1 MKISAGFVAVVALVL
16 GGLTANPGSAE
27 QSKGGFVT
35 SPEVAAAQAAAR
47 DLQLKIVERHR
58 SGQNDPNDFGTDC
71 CQILQIPAA
80 AFSTVDGAV
89 AAGESSLGYLYPSSF
104 GGTFD
109 FWAPVL
115 LPTGARIVF
124 LDLYYYD
131 TSSGLDFVVDLQ
143 ALSGGSALSGPPG
156 SSTVASVS
164 SSGSSGYG
172 YAATQLD
179 YRVNNSVH
187 LHNGAQLIL
196 RTNFGFPDGSQRF
209 KGVDLWWRRDVSPAP
224 GTATFP
230 DVPTSDFGFQ
240 YVEALADSGI
250 TGGCGGGNYC
260 PDDPVTRR
268 QMAIFISKA
277 LGLHWPF

>member
-1 MKISAGFVAVVALVL
+1 MRISAGFVAAVSLVW

-27 QSKGGFVT
+27 QGKGGFVT
-35 SPEVAAAQAAAR
+35 SPEVAAAQNAAR
-47 DLQLKIVERHR
+47 DLQLQIVERHR
-58 SGQNDPNDFGTDC
+58 SGQSDPDYFGTDC
-71 CQILQIPAA
+71 CQIMQIPAA
-80 AFSTVDGAV
+80 AFSPFDGAV
-89 AAGESSLGYLYPSSF
+89 AAGESTLGYLYASAF
-104 GGTFD
+104 GGFYD
-109 FWAPVL
+109 FWAPVI

-131 TSSGLDFVVDLQ
+131 TSVSADFIVELR
-143 ALSGGSALSGPPG
+143 ALSGGSAFSGPPAG
-156 SSTVASVS
+156 STVASVS
-164 SSGSSGYG
+164 STDSSGYG

-179 YRVNNSVH
+179 YRVNNSVNIH
-187 LHNGAQLIL
+187 SGAQLIL
-196 RTNFGFPDGSQRF
+196 RTSFVFPDGSQRF
-209 KGVDLWWRRDVSPAP
+209 KGVDIWWRRDVSPAP

-240 YVEALADSGI
+240 FVEALAASSI

-268 QMAIFISKA
+268 QMAIFIAKA